1 MSKLEKAMERAKQAR
16 GTVASPAST
25 PIQSPV
31 KGRRSG
37 PIDPVYT
44 QTRVYPTDDALLEK
58 HGVLTPAF
66 NSIIVE
72 QYNLLRARV
81 MEAMTR
87 NGYNSILVASPE
99 PQEGKTLTAVNLAI
113 SIARESNRTV
123 LLIDTD
129 MRQPSVHRYFGL
141 PEGTGLYEHI
151 TKGTPLSELLINP
164 GLPRLTVLPAGM
176 PTDYPA
182 DLLGGPAMQELVS
195 DVKRRYHGRYII
207 FDSPPLLAYAD
218 GLYLA
223 RYADAVLMVARSG
236 STKEDNLRQALE
248 SLGDRPLLGTVLN
261 RVPKGQG
268 PAYSYYSKR
277 YEQVAK

>member
-16 GTVASPAST
+16 GMATSPASAAT
-25 PIQSPV
+25 PSPAG
-31 KGRRSG
+31 GRRSE

-44 QTRVYPTDDALLEK
+44 QTRVCPTDEALLEK
-58 HGVLTPAF
+58 QGVLTPAF

-81 MEAMTR
+81 LEAMTN
-87 NGYNSILVASPE
+87 NGYNSVLVASPE
-99 PQEGKTLTAVNLAI
+99 LEEGKTLTAVNLAV

-141 PEGTGLYEHI
+141 PEGPGLYEHI

-182 DLLGGPAMQELVS
+182 DFLDGPVMHEFVS
-195 DVKRRYHGRYII
+195 DVKGRYPGRYII

-223 RYADAVLMVARSG
+223 RYADAVVMVVRSG

-268 PAYSYYSKR
+268 PAYSYYS
-277 YEQVAK
+277 YH

>member
-16 GTVASPAST
+16 GTVTSPAGAATT
-25 PIQSPV
+25 PAPV
-31 KGRRSG
+31 NKGRRSE

-44 QTRVYPTDDALLEK
+44 QTRVYPFDEALLEK
-58 HGVLTPAF
+58 HGVLTTAF

-81 MEAMTR
+81 MEAMTS

-99 PQEGKTLTAVNLAI
+99 PEEGKTLTAVNLAI

-129 MRQPSVHRYFGL
+129 MRQPSVHRYLGL
-141 PEGTGLYEHI
+141 PEGPGLYEHV

-176 PTDYPA
+176 PADYPA
-182 DLLGGPAMQELVS
+182 DLLSGPAMQEFVS
-195 DVKRRYHGRYII
+195 DVKGRYPDRYII

-223 RYADAVLMVARSG
+223 RYADTVLMVARSG

-248 SLGDRPLLGTVLN
+248 SIGDRPLLGTVLN

-268 PAYSYYSKR
+268 PAYSYYS
-277 YEQVAK
+277 YN

>member
-195 DVKRRYHGRYII
+195 DVKRRYQGRYII

-268 PAYSYYSKR
+268 PAYSYYS
-277 YEQVAK
+277 YN

>member
-16 GTVASPAST
+16 GAEVSQAST
-25 PIQSPV
+25 PIPSPV
-31 KGRRSG
+31 KGRKSG

-44 QTRVYPTDDALLEK
+44 QTRVYPTNEALLEK
-58 HGVLTPAF
+58 YGILTPAF

-81 MEAMTR
+81 LEVMTS

-129 MRQPSVHRYFGL
+129 MRRPSVHRYFGL
-141 PEGTGLYEHI
+141 PDSRGLYEHI
-151 TKGTPLSELLINP
+151 IKETPLSELLINP
-164 GLPRLTVLPAGM
+164 GFPRLTVLPAGM
-176 PTDYPA
+176 PTNYPV
-182 DLLGGPAMQELVS
+182 DLLACPAMQEFVS
-195 DVKRRYHGRYII
+195 DVKRRYQGRYII
-207 FDSPPLLAYAD
+207 FDSPPILAYAD

-236 STKEDNLRQALE
+236 STKENNFRQALE

-268 PAYSYYSKR
+268 PAYSYYS
-277 YEQVAK
+277 YN

>member
-1 MSKLEKAMERAKQAR
+1 MERAKQAR

-99 PQEGKTLTAVNLAI
+99 PEEGKTLTAVNLAI

-195 DVKRRYHGRYII
+195 DVKRRYQGRYII

>member
-195 DVKRRYHGRYII
+195 DVKRRYQGRYII

>member
-16 GTVASPAST
+16 GIETSPAGAATIPT
-25 PIQSPV
+25 PV
-31 KGRRSG
+31 NKGRRLE

-44 QTRVYPTDDALLEK
+44 QTRVYPFDKALLEK
-58 HGVLTPAF
+58 HGVLTTAF
-66 NSIIVE
+66 NPIIVE

-81 MEAMTR
+81 MEAMTS
-87 NGYNSILVASPE
+87 NGYNSILVTSPE
-99 PQEGKTLTAVNLAI
+99 PEEGKTLTAVNLAI

-129 MRQPSVHRYFGL
+129 MRQTSVHRYLGL
-141 PEGTGLYEHI
+141 PGGTGLYEYI

-176 PTDYPA
+176 PADYPA
-182 DLLGGPAMQELVS
+182 DLLSGPAMQEFVR
-195 DVKRRYHGRYII
+195 DVKGRYPDRYII
-207 FDSPPLLAYAD
+207 FDSPPILAYAD

-223 RYADAVLMVARSG
+223 RYADTVLMVARSG

-268 PAYSYYSKR
+268 PAYSYY
-277 YEQVAK
+277 

>member
-16 GTVASPAST
+16 GTVTSPAGAAT
-25 PIQSPV
+25 IPSPV
-31 KGRRSG
+31 NKGRRSE

-44 QTRVYPTDDALLEK
+44 QTRVYPFDEALLEK
-58 HGVLTPAF
+58 HGVLTTAF
-66 NSIIVE
+66 DSIIVE

-81 MEAMTR
+81 MEAMTS

-99 PQEGKTLTAVNLAI
+99 PEEGKTLTAVNLAI

-129 MRQPSVHRYFGL
+129 MRQPSVHRYLGL
-141 PEGTGLYEHI
+141 PEGPGLYEHI

-176 PTDYPA
+176 PADYPA
-182 DLLGGPAMQELVS
+182 DLLGGPAMQEFVS
-195 DVKRRYHGRYII
+195 DIKGRYPGRYII

-223 RYADAVLMVARSG
+223 RYADTVLMVARSG

-268 PAYSYYSKR
+268 PAYSYYS
-277 YEQVAK
+277 YN